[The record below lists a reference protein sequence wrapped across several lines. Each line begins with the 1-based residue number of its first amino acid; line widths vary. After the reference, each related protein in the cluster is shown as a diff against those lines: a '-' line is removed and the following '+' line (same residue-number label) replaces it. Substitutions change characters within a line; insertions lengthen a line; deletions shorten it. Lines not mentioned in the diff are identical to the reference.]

1 MRTAGI
7 PPSLASANLVIAAY
21 STSGK
26 VVEAMAVLDE
36 LLELG
41 LYPNSFTVAAL
52 LQVGGKTTQVKVP
65 DSRFRKVHASL
76 RKLDLSAPWRCCCSA
91 STNVCAAQLTT
102 REHPD

>member
-26 VVEAMAVLDE
+26 IVEAMAVLDE
-36 LLELG
+36 MLELG

-52 LQVGGKTTQVKVP
+52 LQVSRQTIPEKVLTS
-65 DSRFRKVHASL
+65 SRPRKFHASQ
-76 RKLDLSAPWRCCCSA
+76 RKLALSVPC
-91 STNVCAAQLTT
+91 
-102 REHPD
+102 